1 MAIEQHSKTFEYT
14 GSETVFQAPET
25 GTYHIKAL
33 GASGGVGNKYN
44 TSYGSVAG
52 KGASIESDVE
62 LQKGDVLRICV
73 GQQGT
78 GNTGSSRDG
87 ASGGGGGGTFV
98 FQEITSVENSNY
110 DISKGSQALRVL
122 LVAAGGGGTG
132 DESYKGA
139 KVDGKDGIGT
149 AYKSPSNYTAYST
162 TTKAGTSSSSTS
174 SVMGVSQYISYDLKG
189 AYYTRNSSTGQGG
202 YGGGGAADDSQSYGG
217 GWSGS
222 SYAAYSWSYNTSATG
237 QDGANEGNGS
247 CEITWETVVPD
258 PEPEPEPEPPP
269 PPVDPNERYP
279 VEVEMLDIT
288 SVTLAPNPVFVGA
301 SVLIS
306 VGAEITNKTLYPEW
320 YYSGELYA
328 GE

>member
-78 GNTGSSRDG
+78 GSTGSSRDG

-110 DISKGSQALRVL
+110 DIAKGSQALRVIL
-122 LVAAGGGGTG
+122 IAAGGGGTG
-132 DESYKGA
+132 DEIW
-139 KVDGKDGIGT
+139 VQR
-149 AYKSPSNYTAYST
+149 
-162 TTKAGTSSSSTS
+162 
-174 SVMGVSQYISYDLKG
+174 V
-189 AYYTRNSSTGQGG
+189 
-202 YGGGGAADDSQSYGG
+202 
-217 GWSGS
+217 
-222 SYAAYSWSYNTSATG
+222 
-237 QDGANEGNGS
+237 
-247 CEITWETVVPD
+247 
-258 PEPEPEPEPPP
+258 
-269 PPVDPNERYP
+269 
-279 VEVEMLDIT
+279 
-288 SVTLAPNPVFVGA
+288 SVTVR
-301 SVLIS
+301 
-306 VGAEITNKTLYPEW
+306 K
-320 YYSGELYA
+320 
-328 GE
+328 